1 MCKNADFSLF
11 LIKILAMEWIIP
23 VLCLLILVLSL
34 FIFKRNNGNQSSN
47 ETLKAQ
53 NESLKVSLARAEE
66 RIAGLTEEKARLLEE
81 VKVERNK
88 HFELSRSNES
98 LKSYYQSREEKIR
111 EQKDEI
117 ENLQKKLTTE
127 FENIAERLLKEKSI
141 EFTEKNRISLD
152 GLLSPLK
159 EQINV
164 FEKKVEEAYDKELR
178 DKISLREELKTLSD
192 LNIKLSTD
200 ATNLTNALKGEAKTQ
215 GNWGELILE
224 SILEKSGLVKNR
236 EYFLQQSHQSEDG
249 KRYQPDVIINLPD
262 EKRIVIDSKVSLVDF
277 ERYFS
282 CNDDLE
288 KSVCLKNHIV
298 SIRRHIKGLGE
309 KNYQNLYN
317 LKSLDFV
324 LLFMP
329 IEPAFSMATQYDNSL
344 FTDAFERNIVIVS
357 PSTLLATL
365 RTISSIWKYEYQN
378 KNALKI
384 AKEGEA
390 LYDKFHDLVKDLERI
405 SGGLDGVQKHFQNAF
420 IKLEGKGGLIRRVEN
435 LRELGIKGNKKIDG
449 KYLDGENMDV
459 LSQDAI
465 PS

>member
-1 MCKNADFSLF
+1 
-11 LIKILAMEWIIP
+11 MEWIVI
-23 VLCLLILVLSL
+23 LMCLLILVITLI
-34 FIFKRNNGNQSSN
+34 IFKQNSGRHSIVNK
-47 ETLKAQ
+47 ELKEQ
-53 NESLKVSLARAEE
+53 NENLKIASGRAEE
-66 RIAGLTEEKARLLEE
+66 KVKLLEEEKIRLLEE

-111 EQKDEI
+111 EQKEEI
-117 ENLQKKLTTE
+117 ENLQKKLTSE
-127 FENIAERLLKEKSI
+127 FENIAEKLLKEKSI
-141 EFTEKNRISLD
+141 EFTEKNRVNLD

-159 EQINV
+159 EQIKT

-192 LNIKLSTD
+192 LNIKLSAD
-200 ATNLTNALKGEAKTQ
+200 ATNLTNALKGETKTQ

-224 SILEKSGLVKNR
+224 TILEKSGLVKNR
-236 EYFLQQSHQSEDG
+236 EYFLQQSHHSEDG

-277 ERYFS
+277 ERYFA
-282 CNDDLE
+282 CDDDL
-288 KSVCLKNHIV
+288 KRSACLKNHIA
-298 SIRRHIKGLGE
+298 SIRRHIKGLGD
-309 KNYQNLYN
+309 KNYQTLYN

-329 IEPAFSMATQYDNSL
+329 VEPAFSMATQFDNTL

-405 SGGLDGVQKHFQNAF
+405 SGGLDGVQKNFQNAF

-435 LRELGIKGNKKIDG
+435 LRELGIKGNKKIDA
-449 KYLDGENMDV
+449 KYLEGSSENPEDIPDQDPI
-459 LSQDAI
+459 LS
-465 PS
+465 

>member
-1 MCKNADFSLF
+1 
-11 LIKILAMEWIIP
+11 MEWILIL
-23 VLCLLILVLSL
+23 VCLLILVITLILYKQNS
-34 FIFKRNNGNQSSN
+34 GSQSIVN
-47 ETLKAQ
+47 KELKDQ
-53 NESLKVSLARAEE
+53 NEALKISSGRL
-66 RIAGLTEEKARLLEE
+66 EEKVKLLEVEKIKLLEE
-81 VKVERNK
+81 VNVERSK
-88 HFELSRSNES
+88 HFELSKSNEG
-98 LKSYYQSREEKIR
+98 LKSYYQSREEKIK
-111 EQKDEI
+111 EQKEEI
-117 ENLQKKLTTE
+117 ENLQKKLTSE
-127 FENIAERLLKEKSI
+127 FENIAEKLLKEKSI
-141 EFTEKNRISLD
+141 EFTEKNRINLD

-159 EQINV
+159 EQIKT

-192 LNIKLSTD
+192 LNIKLSAD
-200 ATNLTNALKGEAKTQ
+200 ATNLTNALKGETKTQ
-215 GNWGELILE
+215 GNWGELILVT
-224 SILEKSGLVKNR
+224 ILEKSGLVKNR
-236 EYFLQQSHQSEDG
+236 EYFLQQSHHSEDG
-249 KRYQPDVIINLPD
+249 KRYQPDVLINLPD

-282 CNDDLE
+282 CDDDLE
-288 KSVCLKNHIV
+288 KSACLKNHIA

-309 KNYQNLYN
+309 KNYQSLYN

-329 IEPAFSMATQYDNSL
+329 VEPAFSMATQYDNTL

-378 KNALKI
+378 KNALRI

-405 SGGLDGVQKHFQNAF
+405 STGLDGVQKHFQNAF

-449 KYLDGENMDV
+449 KYLEASFDNSDD
-459 LSQDAI
+459 LSGKDPI
-465 PS
+465 LS

>member
-1 MCKNADFSLF
+1 
-11 LIKILAMEWIIP
+11 MEWI
-23 VLCLLILVLSL
+23 LILVCLVIL
-34 FIFKRNNGNQSSN
+34 VITLIIFKQNSGRHSIVNK
-47 ETLKAQ
+47 ELKEQ
-53 NESLKVSLARAEE
+53 NENLRIASGRAEE
-66 RIAGLTEEKARLLEE
+66 KVKLLEEEKIRLLEE

-111 EQKDEI
+111 EQKEQI
-117 ENLQKKLTTE
+117 ENLQKKLTSE
-127 FENIAERLLKEKSI
+127 FENIAEKLLKEKSI
-141 EFTEKNRISLD
+141 EFTEKNRINLD

-159 EQINV
+159 EQIKT

-192 LNIKLSTD
+192 LNIKLSAD
-200 ATNLTNALKGEAKTQ
+200 ATNLTNALKGETKTQ

-224 SILEKSGLVKNR
+224 TILEKSGLVKNR
-236 EYFLQQSHQSEDG
+236 EYFLQQSHHSEDG

-282 CNDDLE
+282 CDDDLE
-288 KSVCLKNHIV
+288 KSVCLKNHIA

-309 KNYQNLYN
+309 KNYQSLYN

-329 IEPAFSMATQYDNSL
+329 VEPAFSMATQYDNTL

-378 KNALKI
+378 KNALRR

-390 LYDKFHDLVKDLERI
+390 LYDKFHDLVKDLER
-405 SGGLDGVQKHFQNAF
+405 
-420 IKLEGKGGLIRRVEN
+420 
-435 LRELGIKGNKKIDG
+435 
-449 KYLDGENMDV
+449 
-459 LSQDAI
+459 
-465 PS
+465 